1 MEDKNSSPCFGLTT
15 QLLTDENGNKF
26 GKTTFDGDALWLD
39 SNLTSP
45 FKLYQFLINLSDF
58 QAEKFFKW
66 TSFKTFSEIEKILQ
80 KHSQNK
86 KEKFLQHQMTQEII
100 LNLHGQKTLEQCLK
114 ISSLLFKN
122 LSFELL
128 NQADLDLLAK
138 SIDNFVLQESEFNAN
153 KLVELKIFSSKREL
167 NEFIKDSALQVNG
180 QIIKSQEEINSKL
193 KQNFSKLLIKKGK
206 KNFFVV
212 SFE

>member
-1 MEDKNSSPCFGLTT
+1 
-15 QLLTDENGNKF
+15 
-26 GKTTFDGDALWLD
+26 
-39 SNLTSP
+39 
-45 FKLYQFLINLSDF
+45 
-58 QAEKFFKW
+58 
-66 TSFKTFSEIEKILQ
+66 
-80 KHSQNK
+80 
-86 KEKFLQHQMTQEII
+86 MTQEII

-206 KNFFVV
+206 RTFLLFRSNKLKIKNPN
-212 SFE
+212 

>member
-1 MEDKNSSPCFGLTT
+1 
-15 QLLTDENGNKF
+15 
-26 GKTTFDGDALWLD
+26 
-39 SNLTSP
+39 
-45 FKLYQFLINLSDF
+45 
-58 QAEKFFKW
+58 
-66 TSFKTFSEIEKILQ
+66 
-80 KHSQNK
+80 
-86 KEKFLQHQMTQEII
+86 MTQEII